1 MDGAASTSL
10 SPTAA
15 SHHPKLRLPATC
27 EPPSELNPPK
37 QATWIVC
44 PGSVTLPRYHKS
56 TGEGQLL
63 IILNAQVFG
72 ATGHMGRSLIRAIL
86 SHGDKC
92 TAVGWTQEDTL
103 EQMKRWHERNCLGL
117 LCDVRVR
124 ETVDSVIKMSIEHW
138 GNIDII
144 AK

>member
-1 MDGAASTSL
+1 M
-10 SPTAA
+10 
-15 SHHPKLRLPATC
+15 
-27 EPPSELNPPK
+27 
-37 QATWIVC
+37 
-44 PGSVTLPRYHKS
+44 
-56 TGEGQLL
+56 L
-63 IILNAQVFG
+63 IILNVQVFG

-92 TAVGWTQEDTL
+92 TAVGWTQENTL
-103 EQMKRWHERNCLGL
+103 EQMQRWHERNCLGL

-124 ETVDSVIKMSIEHW
+124 ETVDNVIKMSIEHW